1 MKRIDCFKVLI
12 ESEIVP
18 VIGNSQATLSSW
30 LLRELIDE
38 IWELVNYLF
47 QWKVDRPI
55 VESFN

>member
-38 IWELVNYLF
+38 I
-47 QWKVDRPI
+47 
-55 VESFN
+55 

>member
-1 MKRIDCFKVLI
+1 MNTQICNVQKDMKRIDCFKVLI

-38 IWELVNYLF
+38 I
-47 QWKVDRPI
+47 
-55 VESFN
+55 